1 MANDEMISLVHEEA
15 SDRMSK
21 ALQRTKAE
29 FAAVRTGRASS
40 SLLERIP
47 VDYYGA
53 IVPLQQLA
61 GFTVPDSR
69 TLMVNPFDK
78 GSMGAIERAIIEAN
92 LGLNPSN
99 DGHSIRLAF
108 PPLTEERRK
117 DLVRMVRA
125 KAEEGRNGV
134 RSARRETRKELEGLQ
149 KDGEISEDDL
159 RRAEDSVDKLAKQ
172 FEEQID
178 HSLDAKTA
186 ELMEG

>member
-61 GFTVPDSR
+61 GFTVPVRERCRWSTRSTRDRWAPSSGRLSR
-69 TLMVNPFDK
+69 PTSD
-78 GSMGAIERAIIEAN
+78 
-92 LGLNPSN
+92 
-99 DGHSIRLAF
+99 
-108 PPLTEERRK
+108 
-117 DLVRMVRA
+117 
-125 KAEEGRNGV
+125 
-134 RSARRETRKELEGLQ
+134 
-149 KDGEISEDDL
+149 
-159 RRAEDSVDKLAKQ
+159 
-172 FEEQID
+172 
-178 HSLDAKTA
+178 
-186 ELMEG
+186 